1 MIEPRFAWFPPRARS
16 LGREACEWWRAAG
29 GQLFDWQEFVI
40 DGILGLD
47 EDDRFVSTDDGIDV
61 ARQNGKGVILQV
73 IEGFVAFELGHP
85 LGYDVV
91 MHTAHEFATALEHQW
106 RLEEVI
112 QDAPHLHSR
121 VKDRGG
127 YKHANGQESINL
139 KDGTRII
146 FKARTR
152 GGGRGW
158 SGDLLVWDEAME
170 IPEATVGAQKPTLR
184 ASTAK
189 HGAKTIYAGS
199 AVDQTVHQNG
209 IPFAFIRERG
219 IARSPRVSWV
229 EWSAPLDH
237 PDEMTDDLLRNR
249 DLWRSGNPSMDEGL
263 IAEQTMADEIETMPA
278 RVAAV
283 ELFGVG
289 DWPRTDG
296 SVDRRIDLGAWDALE
311 REDSKLLPP
320 YGLAF
325 DVSPERRTSVAL
337 AGRNDAGKYHVEIQK
352 WEQGTKWLPGWLSAT
367 YDRIGHEIYAVAADG
382 AGPAGSLRV
391 ELEELGIPVE
401 WITAAQLGE
410 MCGHLVDI
418 VAEGDLEHLGSQ
430 ELRDALAG
438 AAERPLLDR
447 WAWKRTSSKVDI
459 SPLVAATVALG
470 VAAGIGVGETMIF

>member
-1 MIEPRFAWFPPRARS
+1 MVEPRFAWFPPRSRS
-16 LGREACEWWRAAG
+16 LGRDACDWWKAAG
-29 GQLFDWQEFVI
+29 GTLFDWQEFVI
-40 DGILGLD
+40 EGILGLGD
-47 EDDRFVSTDDGIDV
+47 DDRFVSTDDGIDV

-85 LGYDVV
+85 AGYDVV

-112 QDAPHLHSR
+112 QDASHLHSR

-184 ASTAK
+184 ASTAR

-199 AVDQTVHQNG
+199 AVDQTVHQHG
-209 IPFAFIRERG
+209 VSFAFIREKG
-219 IARSPRVSWV
+219 IAKSPRVSWV

-237 PDEMTDDLLRNR
+237 PDEMTADLLRDR
-249 DLWRSGNPSMDEGL
+249 SLWRQGNPSMDEGL

-296 SVDRRIDLGAWDALE
+296 QVERKIDLEAWCALINTSS
-311 REDSKLLPP
+311 RLVPP
-320 YGLAF
+320 YTLTF
-325 DVSPERRTSVAL
+325 DVSPERMLAVAL
-337 AGRNDAGKYHVEIQK
+337 TGRNEDGKFHTEIHEHRAGMKWFVPWLVER
-352 WEQGTKWLPGWLSAT
+352 WERS
-367 YDRIGHEIYAVAADG
+367 GHDIYTIAADG
-382 AGPAGSLRV
+382 IGPAGSLRV
-391 ELEELGIPVE
+391 ELEEAGIPVE
-401 WITAAQLGE
+401 WITSSQLGE
-410 MCGHLVDI
+410 MCGYFVDV
-418 VAEGDLEHLGSQ
+418 VAAGDLEHLGSQ
-430 ELRDALAG
+430 ELRDAIAG
-438 AAERPLLDR
+438 AAERPLNDR
-447 WAWKRTSSKVDI
+447 WAWKRISSSVDI
-459 SPLVAATVALG
+459 SPLVAAT
-470 VAAGIGVGETMIF
+470 IGVGIAAGVTVGDLAIF